1 MQQSS
6 TEILSKR
13 SAVRTPAPM
22 NVERLDPAIEPRG
35 WVLPAVLSLSVGG
48 HGLVLALAA
57 LLPSPSFAIQ
67 PVTELDFV
75 VLSPAPAP
83 EVRPPPP
90 VVEPPA
96 PEPVQEARPAARPR
110 PEPVVEPRPAPP
122 PPAPIL
128 AAPAAQPSTW
138 AHPAGE
144 AGGQLGGT
152 PGGTGDTIGAA
163 PIEAAPAPSVER
175 EGISRAELRRRLLEY
190 LRGTVRGYV
199 NGRIEVPLVARREH
213 LEGVVVVRMRLSREG
228 DILGVRLSRS
238 SGHDVLDQAAVAS
251 VERIGSVPAPPASIP
266 WDASQELPL
275 DVRYEIR

>member
-1 MQQSS
+1 MPQSS

-13 SAVRTPAPM
+13 GAMPAPSD
-22 NVERLDPAIEPRG
+22 VERVDAAIEPRG

-48 HGLVLALAA
+48 HGLILALAA
-57 LLPSPSFAIQ
+57 LLPSQSFAIH

-75 VLSPAPAP
+75 VVDPAPAP
-83 EVRPPPP
+83 EVPAPPP
-90 VVEPPA
+90 VVEPTPA
-96 PEPVQEARPAARPR
+96 PVQEARPAARPR
-110 PEPVVEPRPAPP
+110 REPAEPRPAPP

-128 AAPAAQPSTW
+128 AASAGPPSTW
-138 AHPAGE
+138 AHPEGE
-144 AGGQLGGT
+144 AGGHLLGT
-152 PGGTGDTIGAA
+152 VGGTGDTIGAA
-163 PIEAAPAPSVER
+163 PVEAAPANVAR

-213 LEGVVVVRMRLSREG
+213 LEGVVVVRMRLSRDG

-238 SGHDVLDQAAVAS
+238 SGHSVLDQAAVAS
-251 VERIGSVPAPPASIP
+251 VERIGSVPAPPSSIP